1 MTHKFPSAAFV
12 VLLLSACAAVPPKA
26 PVAAVAEPVA
36 KPATPAKQ
44 EVAQPAPKQPVL
56 PKQEL
61 SQQVLYQFL
70 LAEVAGQ
77 RGDFNLATKAY
88 VDLAKKT
95 RDPRLAKR
103 ATEVAIFSRIPEQAL
118 EAATLWGELD
128 PEAVQ
133 AKQSAAAL
141 LVNTGRLDEAKPLLE
156 KLIAAEGANAGTGFM
171 QLNGL
176 MGRLS
181 DKQAGLR
188 LVQSLAAPYP
198 DLAEAHFA
206 IAQAAANADQRDL
219 ALAEARQAA
228 KLRPGWELSALLQA
242 QILQA
247 SSKPEALDSLRSFL
261 KDYPKSKEVRLTLAR
276 LLASEQQ
283 FAAARDEFK
292 QLLADFPATP
302 EAAMAVGLLSLQL
315 NDLDTAETY
324 LKQTLELG
332 IKDESTVRLYL
343 GQVSEEH
350 KRFDEAARWYG
361 SIGEGEQ
368 YLPAQI
374 KVALM
379 LGKQGKLGEA
389 RKHLQQIA
397 VQNNQ
402 QRVLVI
408 QAEAQLL
415 RDAKDYKDA
424 FDLLTRGL
432 EKLPNYPELLY
443 DRAMMAEKIDRM
455 EVMEQDLRRLIQL
468 KPDNAHA
475 YNALGYSLADRG
487 DRLNEAYDLIDKAL
501 KIAPGE
507 AFIMDSMGW
516 VYYRMG
522 NLPKALEY
530 LNRAYTLRPDPE
542 IAAHLGEVQ
551 WAQGKRDDAQKTWQ
565 TSLKDNPQNESLLG
579 VLKKFKP

>member
-1 MTHKFPSAAFV
+1 MTTKFPSAALV
-12 VLLLSACAAVPPKA
+12 VLFLSACAAVPPKA
-26 PVAAVAEPVA
+26 PVAEPVA
-36 KPATPAKQ
+36 KPAAPAKQ
-44 EVAQPAPKQPVL
+44 EVAQPVRKQPTL

-61 SQQVLYQFL
+61 SQQVLYEFL

-77 RGDFNLATKAY
+77 RGDFNLATQAY

-103 ATEVAIFSRIPEQAL
+103 ATEVAIFSRIPQQAL
-118 EAATLWGELD
+118 EAATLWQELD

-156 KLIAAEGANAGTGFM
+156 KLIAAEGAGAGTGFM
-171 QLNGL
+171 QLSGL

-181 DKQAGLR
+181 DKQAGLQ
-188 LVQSLAAPYP
+188 LVKSLAAPYP
-198 DLAEAHFA
+198 ELAEAHFA
-206 IAQAAANADQRDL
+206 IAQAASNADQQDV
-219 ALAEARQAA
+219 ALTEAKEAA
-228 KLRPGWELSALLQA
+228 RLRPGWELPALLQA
-242 QILQA
+242 QILQG
-247 SSKPEALDSLRSFL
+247 SSKPQALEALRGFL
-261 KDYPKSKEVRLTLAR
+261 KDYPKSRDVRLTLAR
-276 LLASEQQ
+276 LLASERQ
-283 FAAARDEFK
+283 FVEARDEFK
-292 QLLADFPATP
+292 RLLADFPATP
-302 EAAMAVGLLSLQL
+302 EAAMAIGLLSLQL

-324 LKQTLELG
+324 LKQTLDLG
-332 IKDESTVRLYL
+332 IKDESTVRVYL
-343 GQVSEEH
+343 GQVSEER
-350 KRFDEAARWYG
+350 KRFDEATRWYG
-361 SIGEGEQ
+361 SVGEGEQ

-379 LGKQGKLGEA
+379 LGKQGKLDEA
-389 RKHLQQIA
+389 RKQLQQLA

-415 RDAKDYKDA
+415 REAKDYNGA
-424 FDLLTRGL
+424 FELLTRGL

-443 DRAMMAEKIDRM
+443 DRAMMAEKIDRVD
-455 EVMEQDLRRLIQL
+455 VMEQDLRRLIQL

-475 YNALGYSLADRG
+475 YNALGYSMADRS
-487 DRLNEAYDLIDKAL
+487 DRLNEAFDLIEKAL
-501 KIAPGE
+501 KLAPDE

-530 LNRAYTLRPDPE
+530 LNRAYTQRPDPE

-551 WAQGKRDDAQKTWQ
+551 WAQGKREDAQKTWQ
-565 TSLKDNPQNESLLG
+565 SSLKDNPQNESLLS
-579 VLKKFKP
+579 VMKKFKQ

>member
-26 PVAAVAEPVA
+26 PVAAVAESVA

>member
-1 MTHKFPSAAFV
+1 MTTKFPSAALV

-26 PVAAVAEPVA
+26 PVAEPAA
-36 KPATPAKQ
+36 KPTAPVTQAI
-44 EVAQPAPKQPVL
+44 AQPAPKQPVL

-61 SQQVLYQFL
+61 SQQVLYEFL

-77 RGDFNLATKAY
+77 RGDFNLATQAY

-103 ATEVAIFSRIPEQAL
+103 ATEVAIFSRIPQQAL
-118 EAATLWGELD
+118 EAATLWQELD

-156 KLIAAEGANAGTGFM
+156 KLISADGADAGTGFM
-171 QLNGL
+171 QLSGL
-176 MGRLS
+176 MARLS
-181 DKQAGLR
+181 DKQAGLQ

-198 DLAEAHFA
+198 QLAEAHFA
-206 IAQAAANADQRDL
+206 IAQAAWNAEQRDL
-219 ALAEARQAA
+219 ALVEAREAA
-228 KLRPGWELSALLQA
+228 RLRPGWELPALLQA
-242 QILQA
+242 QMLQE
-247 SSKPEALDSLRSFL
+247 SSKPQALDALRGFL

-276 LLASEQQ
+276 LLAAERQ
-283 FAAARDEFK
+283 FVEARDEFK
-292 QLLADFPATP
+292 RLLADFPATP
-302 EAAMAVGLLSLQL
+302 EAAMAIGLLSLQL
-315 NDLDTAETY
+315 NDLDSAETY
-324 LKQTLELG
+324 LKQTLALG
-332 IKDESTVRLYL
+332 IKDESTVRIYL
-343 GQVSEEH
+343 GQVSEER
-350 KRFDEAARWYG
+350 KRFDEAARWYD
-361 SIGEGEQ
+361 SVGEGEQ
-368 YLPAQI
+368 YLPAHI

-379 LGKQGKLGEA
+379 LGKQGKLDEA
-389 RKHLQQIA
+389 RKQLQQLA

-415 RDAKDYKDA
+415 RDAKDYKGA

-455 EVMEQDLRRLIQL
+455 DVMEQDLRRLIQL

-487 DRLNEAYDLIDKAL
+487 DRLNEAFDLIEKAL
-501 KIAPGE
+501 KLAPDE

-516 VYYRMG
+516 VFYRMG

-542 IAAHLGEVQ
+542 IAAHLGEVL
-551 WAQGKRDDAQKTWQ
+551 WAQGKREDAQKTWQ

-579 VLKKFKP
+579 VMKKFKP